1 MACSQ
6 MRQMGI
12 QLFNY
17 SSLEQ
22 EAAQLKGKRGM
33 AIYVLA
39 RAWKFAFVLSWVTN
53 DLRESRA
60 HRHITCDVMTAAQ
73 PESRV
78 RAYPSSPT

>member
-33 AIYVLA
+33 AI
-39 RAWKFAFVLSWVTN
+39 
-53 DLRESRA
+53 
-60 HRHITCDVMTAAQ
+60 
-73 PESRV
+73 
-78 RAYPSSPT
+78 